1 MIHSF
6 IQHSITS
13 DVSDIGK
20 VDALSIVNNRIEIFD
35 DSCGITEVG
44 TRVHPQ
50 NRPFPPYCV
59 VS

>member
-35 DSCGITEVG
+35 DSCGITEVKA
-44 TRVHPQ
+44 TMNVN
-50 NRPFPPYCV
+50 NRM
-59 VS
+59 